1 VIKYYSSDNKC
12 FDTKEEA
19 LKHDEVKLSKKRTL
33 SNETRKRISASRR
46 NRTTQPRSGQS
57 TKDQNLYEQ
66 MNSDYLVS
74 KRHKSDLTTV
84 KTIQEEET
92 EDLNKE
98 DSYDEINVGFEDDK
112 QEGEQKI
119 VYRKL
124 SLKEKK
130 QIKQWLER
138 KKKKLVNITAK
149 DGILNQYDIQK
160 VNFSQI
166 KMTESLITHIE
177 ESWNENF
184 DPELVDVNEIDIIA
198 QTNFFYKVKL
208 FKKINLD
215 EKVIMI
221 LSLLYYFNI
230 FLESYSF
237 TDLTLENH
245 NKSFENFLKRNYQNI
260 LEFNFESKEELFCNF
275 LNYLYKDR
283 LFDIMLEADTD
294 KLDKSKRKS
303 FLKTF
308 DFKGVKR

>member
-1 VIKYYSSDNKC
+1 MIKYYSSDNKC
-12 FDTKEEA
+12 FETKEEA
-19 LKHDEVKLSKKRTL
+19 LAHDDLRLSKKRKL

-74 KRHKSDLTTV
+74 KRFKGDLTTV
-84 KTIQEEET
+84 KTIHEEDT
-92 EDLNKE
+92 EENNE
-98 DSYDEINVGFEDDK
+98 DQFDEINVGFEDDK
-112 QEGEQKI
+112 QEGEVKI

-124 SLKEKK
+124 TLKEKAK
-130 QIKQWLER
+130 IKQWLESNKR
-138 KKKKLVNITAK
+138 KLTNITAK

-177 ESWNENF
+177 ESWNESF

-237 TDLTLENH
+237 TDLTLEAH
-245 NKSFENFLKRNYQNI
+245 NKSFESFLKKNYQKI
-260 LEFNFESKEELFCNF
+260 LAFEFNSKEELFCNF
-275 LNYLYKDR
+275 LNWLYKDK